1 TQPWRRRPRS
11 AAAVAR
17 EAPVTV
23 QPNSHVQSVVLKK
36 LEMVSAEMGP
46 AQRRVAEYV
55 LRNPE
60 DVIHMSITQLS
71 GASEASEATIVR
83 LVQDIGF
90 KGYNDFKI
98 SLSRS
103 MSANDGALER
113 DLDADATTSDII
125 QNVFGMTRTSL
136 VETWEALEPA
146 QVDAAIQLLSTAKR
160 IEFVGVGG
168 SAAVAHDAYHKFLRL
183 GVPVNA
189 LVDPHDA
196 VQVCATLGPGDV
208 VLDAVK
214 LAKESGAAVVAI
226 SRFGR
231 SPLQRLADVTLH
243 TLSSET
249 AYRSEAIA
257 SRIAQLAIIDVLFV
271 GAFLRNHPVTSRNLS
286 RSRSA
291 I

>member
-23 QPNSHVQSVVLKK
+23 HPNSHVQSVVLKK

-103 MSANDGALER
+103 MRPKVGAFGR
-113 DLDADATTSDII
+113 GIDADSRTSAII
-125 QNVFGMTRTSL
+125 QIFLGMTRTSL
-136 VETWEALEPA
+136 LETWEALEPD
-146 QVDAAIQLLSTAKR
+146 QVDAAIQLLS
-160 IEFVGVGG
+160 
-168 SAAVAHDAYHKFLRL
+168 
-183 GVPVNA
+183 
-189 LVDPHDA
+189 
-196 VQVCATLGPGDV
+196 
-208 VLDAVK
+208 
-214 LAKESGAAVVAI
+214 
-226 SRFGR
+226 
-231 SPLQRLADVTLH
+231 
-243 TLSSET
+243 
-249 AYRSEAIA
+249 
-257 SRIAQLAIIDVLFV
+257 
-271 GAFLRNHPVTSRNLS
+271 
-286 RSRSA
+286 
-291 I
+291 

>member
-1 TQPWRRRPRS
+1 M
-11 AAAVAR
+11 
-17 EAPVTV
+17 TV

-125 QNVFGMTRTSL
+125 QKVFGMTRTSL

-208 VLDAVK
+208 VLAISHSGRTKDVLDAVK

-291 I
+291 IMSKQV

>member
-1 TQPWRRRPRS
+1 MIAQPKH
-11 AAAVAR
+11 
-17 EAPVTV
+17 
-23 QPNSHVQSVVLKK
+23 NVQSAVLKK
-36 LEMVSAEMGP
+36 LEMVSGEVGQ
-46 AQRRVAEYV
+46 AQRRVARYV
-55 LRNPE
+55 LQNPE
-60 DVIHMSITQLS
+60 DVIRMSITQLS
-71 GASEASEATIVR
+71 DASKASEATVVR

-103 MSANDGALER
+103 MSVSDEALER
-113 DLDADATTSDII
+113 DLDADATTQDII

-136 VETWEALEPA
+136 IETWEALDSE
-146 QVDAAIQLLSTAKR
+146 QVEAAISILTSAKR

-189 LVDPHDA
+189 LMDPHDA
-196 VQVCATLGPGDV
+196 VQVCATLSPGDV
-208 VLDAVK
+208 VVAISHSGRTKDILEAVK
-214 LAKESGAAVVAI
+214 LANESEAKVLAI
-226 SRFGR
+226 TRFGR

-249 AYRSEAIA
+249 TYRSEAIA
-257 SRIAQLAIIDVLFV
+257 SRISQLVLIDVLFV
-271 GAFLRNHPVTSRNLS
+271 GAFLRNLPVTSRNLG

-291 I
+291 IQSKLV